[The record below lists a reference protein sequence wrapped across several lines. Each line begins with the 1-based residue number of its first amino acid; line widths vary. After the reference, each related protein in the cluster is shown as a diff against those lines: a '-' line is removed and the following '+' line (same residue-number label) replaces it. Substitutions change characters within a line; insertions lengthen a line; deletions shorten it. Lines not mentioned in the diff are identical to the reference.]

1 MMLCKITLTWWLCNL
16 RFFHIILIKYCIPVI
31 LRKKFDLSNMLLCRQ
46 NWILNLLYIFYL
58 WVEPFTI
65 TMVLIFC
72 RQNYIFWWK
81 MTKSIVSITLFNY
94 LPTKI
99 NQGFI
104 KCFLS
109 LGDTLLGVLLLM
121 IFFILNLCWIDW
133 CGRKVRVLNV
143 YIALH
148 TSSWNIIT

>member
-1 MMLCKITLTWWLCNL
+1 MSWPLHDNYGTDTLQAKL
-16 RFFHIILIKYCIPVI
+16 HILVKNDI
-31 LRKKFDLSNMLLCRQ
+31 
-46 NWILNLLYIFYL
+46 
-58 WVEPFTI
+58 
-65 TMVLIFC
+65 
-72 RQNYIFWWK
+72 
-81 MTKSIVSITLFNY
+81 KSIVSITLFNY

-133 CGRKVRVLNV
+133 CGRKVEYVHSFKYQFLKHN
-143 YIALH
+143 H
-148 TSSWNIIT
+148 ITRNHMCFTCTTVHRFTYQNLKYNHVTRILGGMFGAY

>member
-1 MMLCKITLTWWLCNL
+1 MSWPLHDNYGTDILQAKL
-16 RFFHIILIKYCIPVI
+16 HILVKNDI
-31 LRKKFDLSNMLLCRQ
+31 
-46 NWILNLLYIFYL
+46 
-58 WVEPFTI
+58 
-65 TMVLIFC
+65 
-72 RQNYIFWWK
+72 
-81 MTKSIVSITLFNY
+81 KSIVSITLFNY

-133 CGRKVRVLNV
+133 CGRKVEYVHRFTYQFLKHN
-143 YIALH
+143 H
-148 TSSWNIIT
+148 ITRNHHMCFTCTTVHRFTYQNLKYNHVTRILGGMFGAY

>member
-1 MMLCKITLTWWLCNL
+1 MSWPLHDNYGTDILQAKL
-16 RFFHIILIKYCIPVI
+16 HILVKNDI
-31 LRKKFDLSNMLLCRQ
+31 
-46 NWILNLLYIFYL
+46 
-58 WVEPFTI
+58 
-65 TMVLIFC
+65 
-72 RQNYIFWWK
+72 
-81 MTKSIVSITLFNY
+81 KSIVSITLFNY

-133 CGRKVRVLNV
+133 CGRKVEYVHRFTYQFLKHNHITRSLGGICASRAQL
-143 YIALH
+143 YIDLL
-148 TSSWNIIT
+148 TRTWNIIMEQEFFEACLVLIKKSNFLKNF